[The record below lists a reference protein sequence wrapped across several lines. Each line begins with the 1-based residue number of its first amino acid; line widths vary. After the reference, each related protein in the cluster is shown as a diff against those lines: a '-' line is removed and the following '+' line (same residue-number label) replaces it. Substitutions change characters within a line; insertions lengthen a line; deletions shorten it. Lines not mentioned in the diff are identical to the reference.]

1 MKMTDVKAMTITR
14 ESARIAKKLLEI
26 NSDINLLLAELIVNG
41 GPDEYEEYEYNES
54 QLERIGILEEIG
66 QMIEKLENF
75 ENY

>member
-1 MKMTDVKAMTITR
+1 MKMTDAKAMTITH
-14 ESARIAKKLLEI
+14 ESAHIAKKLLEI